1 MNTLDVVLC
10 VFVLVYALSG
20 YQQGF
25 IVGAASTLGLL
36 LGGFIGVEITPALL
50 DNFQPGMSISIAAL
64 ICVLVSLYRAR
75 DRRVRRKPDR
85 SRITWRPART
95 VDAFGGGAL
104 SVAAMLLIAWVLGV
118 AASGAEVGTLN
129 QEIRGSRLL
138 GAVDNALPGGAD
150 RVLAAFNSIVD
161 SSRFPRY
168 LEPFT
173 TEHITRVPTPSTG
186 VLETSGYGQPRPA
199 WPRSSAPRARATGPS
214 RAPASCFASGRVM
227 TNAHVVA
234 GVTHPV
240 VSIGGSQLPST
251 VVYYNPEVDIAVLL
265 VPGLGAPALEFG
277 PASRSGD
284 PAAVLGFPEDGP
296 YDQEP
301 ARIRDRQTLRSP
313 DIYGD
318 NTVERDTY
326 SIYSQVRPQLRGPAR
341 RRPRSGH
348 RRHLRRLPRRSQHR
362 VRPHGAPGRHRRGG
376 GGVRPAGQHRRLRG
390 VTATQ
395 HGVGG
400 AVPPRAGSDRCRG

>member
-1 MNTLDVVLC
+1 VNSLDLVLC
-10 VFVLVYALSG
+10 AFVLVYALSG

-25 IVGAASTLGLL
+25 IVGVASTLGLL
-36 LGGFIGVEITPALL
+36 LGGFVGVEITPTLL
-50 DNFQPGMSISIAAL
+50 DNFQPGLSVSVAAL
-64 ICVLVSLYRAR
+64 VVVLVCAFTGQGVGAIVGSQ
-75 DRRVRRKPDR
+75 VR

-95 VDAFGGGAL
+95 VDALGGGAL

-129 QEIRGSRLL
+129 QEIRDSRVL
-138 GAVDNALPGGAD
+138 GAVDRAMPGGAD

-173 TEHITRVPTPSTG
+173 AEHITPVRTPSTG
-186 VLETSGYGQPRPA
+186 VLQSTGVRAAQGSVAKIIGSASSCNRTLEGSGFVY
-199 WPRSSAPRARATGPS
+199 ATD
-214 RAPASCFASGRVM
+214 RVM

-240 VSIGGSQLPST
+240 VSISGSELPGT

-265 VPGLGAPALEFG
+265 VPGLGAPALHFG

-284 PAAVLGFPEDGP
+284 PAVVLGFPEDGP

-326 SIYSQVRPQLRGPAR
+326 SIYSQVRPGNSGGPLVDGHGAVIGVIFAASLTDTNTGYALTAGQVSSAAAAGS
-341 RRPRSGH
+341 RSG
-348 RRHLRRLPRRSQHR
+348 RS
-362 VRPHGAPGRHRRGG
+362 VS
-376 GGVRPAGQHRRLRG
+376 
-390 VTATQ
+390 T
-395 HGVGG
+395 
-400 AVPPRAGSDRCRG
+400 GSCAA